1 MGLES
6 SSPAKTRFQ
15 DSPTGLPARRKSEP
29 EAFKQHLSLITF
41 PSFSGVFNEKG
52 TGVPPRTK
60 NPVALWSLGVAF
72 YPSLPPP
79 WCG

>member
-6 SSPAKTRFQ
+6 RSAAKTRFQ
-15 DSPTGLPARRKSEP
+15 DSATGLPARRKSGP

-41 PSFSGVFNEKG
+41 PSFSGVFNQKG
-52 TGVPPRTK
+52 TCVPLRTK
-60 NPVALWSLGVAF
+60 NPVALLSFGVAF